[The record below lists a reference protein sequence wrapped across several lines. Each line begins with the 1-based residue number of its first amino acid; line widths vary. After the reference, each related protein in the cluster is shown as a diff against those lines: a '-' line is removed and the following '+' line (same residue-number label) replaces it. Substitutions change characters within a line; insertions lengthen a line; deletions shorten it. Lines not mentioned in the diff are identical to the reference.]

1 MTTSIKAMFN
11 KSWYINILL
20 INNYLEVGEGEGGGV
35 QSVKEKILINKNWT
49 DMVYFQKVDLL
60 VGLKIC
66 VTITEF

>member
-1 MTTSIKAMFN
+1 MFN

-20 INNYLEVGEGEGGGV
+20 INNYLVVGEGEGGGF
-35 QSVKEKILINKNWT
+35 QSVKGTILINKNWT

-66 VTITEF
+66 FTIPEF